1 MTNGV
6 PAGSLGGVDP
16 AGWSPVRCAI
26 GHVAGASGQT
36 EARVIDTDKI
46 TSGSSP
52 YPQRCA
58 SHTMSPPS
66 RAPPPWKVN
75 PEHPAENANEHQD
88 DNGVGRQCNLCRQPV
103 DPIYRGNPK
112 ADGGI

>member
-6 PAGSLGGVDP
+6 PAGGLGGVDP

-52 YPQRCA
+52 YPAAVRIA
-58 SHTMSPPS
+58 HYVTPFSRAAAVESKPRTPS
-66 RAPPPWKVN
+66 R
-75 PEHPAENANEHQD
+75 ECQ
-88 DNGVGRQCNLCRQPV
+88 
-103 DPIYRGNPK
+103 
-112 ADGGI
+112 